1 MVNILKYPA
10 INAKMKGMY
19 ANNFSKNELEELLRQ
34 TNLKDAIFILKSKF
48 PSLENINEN
57 LHRKELEQE
66 LNNLFIIDILK
77 LLKYLNKNEK
87 RILMEFIAKYEIN
100 CVKNVF
106 RNLTTNEDV
115 QNNLKNIDNWTNKI
129 FKSIDGINH
138 TNEEKEFLELIKSE
152 EYYKIFKE
160 YGDIIDSVPLD
171 EIEVKLDK
179 FYFENIYKLSKNV
192 NKEFQNMIGT
202 EIDLLNITWIYR
214 AKQYFYYSSEEIN
227 QIIIPINYKLNKDKL
242 QKLINSSDF
251 EEMKNILDET
261 IYRKV
266 FKSKETLE
274 HDRDKFLYDLYMK
287 LFRTKLFNICTVFC
301 NINLIDIEIKNI
313 INIIEGIR
321 YKVDK
326 QEIQKRLII

>member
-160 YGDIIDSVPLD
+160 YEDIIDSVPLD

-287 LFRTKLFNICTVFC
+287 LLIYQPFN
-301 NINLIDIEIKNI
+301 
-313 INIIEGIR
+313 
-321 YKVDK
+321 
-326 QEIQKRLII
+326 